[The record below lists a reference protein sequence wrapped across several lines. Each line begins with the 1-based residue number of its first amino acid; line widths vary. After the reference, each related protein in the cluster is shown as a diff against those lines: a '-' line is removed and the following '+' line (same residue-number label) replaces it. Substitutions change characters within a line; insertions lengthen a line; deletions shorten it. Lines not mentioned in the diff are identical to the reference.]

1 MRNTPPRPA
10 IDQRESAE
18 LIEDLCIALR
28 NVGGCW
34 FPDDDGRAAEFIE
47 EVKQIHTELEAR
59 DVDVH
64 ERINRLSDETS
75 WQMQPLLRESLEY
88 PRAVP
93 YVRDKDGIRRSFRCP
108 ICNQREI
115 PDREGIWLCDV
126 CLAKALKFVQSRVPS
141 TGLVLFRTY
150 NESKRCKH
158 ADAETVLM
166 TFDDEYD
173 YQMGNSFCERC
184 IAAEQQ
190 RRAIR

>member
-1 MRNTPPRPA
+1 MRNTSVRPA

-28 NVGGCW
+28 DVAGCW
-34 FPDDDGRAAEFIE
+34 FPDGDDRAAVFIK
-47 EVKQIHTELEAR
+47 EVQEIHSELEAR
-59 DVDVH
+59 QVDIR

-75 WQMQPLLRESLEY
+75 WQMQPLLEDTLQY

-93 YVRDKDGIRRSFRCP
+93 YVRDKDGIRRAFRCP
-108 ICNQREI
+108 ICGQQEV

-126 CLAKALKFVQSRVPS
+126 CLAKALESVKNREPS

-173 YQMGNSFCERC
+173 YQMGHSFCARC
-184 IAAEQQ
+184 IEEEQQ
-190 RRAIR
+190 RRAQ